1 MVVIFAVIIVS
12 SLIFMLSSITEEY
25 YIYKQY
31 LYEYENREQIYLIF
45 NSVEKAVKNLFK
57 NDDATYDSLD
67 EFWAKQIP
75 FITEDAQ
82 INVLIVDQERYLN
95 PNYLIS
101 KNGKDIN
108 QTYFQIFSRLFD
120 QLNIDK
126 QIIYNIIDWIDTN
139 NVSDGGNEHYK
150 DYSTKNSKLDSLSE
164 LKLIGI
170 DDNTLNG
177 YEKNG
182 IQYIG
187 LKDILS
193 VYTNGKININTCS
206 KQVLISLDPD
216 IDQNIAEEIIS
227 YRKKRAFKRIENLSL
242 VGDVSSDIIY
252 RLKRS
257 NIVDVKSK
265 NFLINAE
272 IIYRERKYKLQI
284 LIRREGNSLKTV
296 WRRLL

>member
-1 MVVIFAVIIVS
+1 MLIIFAITIVG

-139 NVSDGGNEHYK
+139 NVSDGGNERYK
-150 DYSTKNSKLDSLSE
+150 DYPTKNNKLDSLSE
-164 LKLIGI
+164 LKLIGV
-170 DDNTLNG
+170 DDKTLNG
-177 YEKNG
+177 YEKSG

-193 VYTNGKININTCS
+193 VYTDGKVNINTCS

-216 IDQNIAEEIIS
+216 IDQNLAEEIIS
-227 YRKKRAFKRIENLSL
+227 YRKKRAFKRIEDLSL
-242 VGDVSSDIIY
+242 VGGVSSDIIY

-257 NIVDVKSK
+257 NVVDVKSK